1 MTNGVAKALRT
12 SENMPLSNKQP
23 CGLPIG
29 LVVSLGNAELEG
41 VKLEEEQVV
50 GNSFKLTN
58 ERCLLTDVP
67 LPAVYS
73 FMFLVRNN
81 RFTHLPL
88 AE

>member
-29 LVVSLGNAELEG
+29 LIVSLGNAELEG
-41 VKLEEEQVV
+41 VKLEEEQVL

-73 FMFLVRNN
+73 FMFSVRNN
-81 RFTHLPL
+81 RFTRLPL

>member
-29 LVVSLGNAELEG
+29 LIVSLGNAELEG

-73 FMFLVRNN
+73 FMFSVCNN
-81 RFTHLPL
+81 RFTRLPL

>member
-12 SENMPLSNKQP
+12 SENMLLSNKQP

-29 LVVSLGNAELEG
+29 LIVSLGNAELEG

-73 FMFLVRNN
+73 FMFSVRNN
-81 RFTHLPL
+81 RFTRLPL

>member
-29 LVVSLGNAELEG
+29 LIVSLGNAELEG

-73 FMFLVRNN
+73 FMFSVRNN
-81 RFTHLPL
+81 RFTRLPL

>member
-1 MTNGVAKALRT
+1 MTNGVAKALRA

-50 GNSFKLTN
+50 GNSFELTN